1 MIKVEKLSYSFPTKD
16 LYNKVSFSIEEN
28 QHAVLIGSNGTG
40 KTTLVQILM
49 NPDEFLYDGKVKKNI
64 EGRIG
69 YVSQLEKAEKDREIT
84 VFDFLAEDFV
94 QLQTEMEAVCTEM
107 ETAEDFDVLMERYQQ
122 LLDES
127 MAMDVDHYE
136 SNIHK
141 ELKTAGLSELADL
154 SISVISGG
162 EYKLLQVIRQMLKK
176 PALLIMD
183 EPDAFLDFG
192 NLTGLKNLINSYQG
206 TLLVITHNRYLL
218 NHCFDKILHLEG
230 ADIQEFEGNFI
241 EYNFALLAKKIELQ
255 ELSAK
260 QQEEI
265 ERSRKVVERMRGEAS
280 KFANASLGRAL
291 HAKVS
296 YLERLEA
303 RKIKDPFVDLRQ
315 PEIVLP
321 MLHESKLFEN
331 EVRDEESAKYNL
343 VENNLNE
350 NELAKDVLAE
360 GNSTKSELEKTQT
373 MESGLP
379 DCNLTNDEVAERES
393 VEKKLAENEL
403 TDVNSQKDNQEP
415 ATVLTV
421 NDYTISFEDTL
432 LENISFTLKA
442 NEKVAIVGGNGTGKT
457 TLLHDIFE
465 NKKDSIWISPDVELG
480 FLSQIHGDMLNE
492 NHTVYEE
499 MEEIGEG
506 SDTSVAFE
514 NRKEIEEYLAKY
526 CFEEDMLSNKL
537 GVLSGGEKN
546 LLQLAKIERSHAGLL
561 LLDEPTSHLDTYA
574 QLALE
579 KAIAEYEGA
588 VLMVCHDFYTIVNCA
603 DYVLFVEDKGIRK
616 MRIRSF
622 RKMIYED
629 HFKMEYLELDQ
640 KKKEL
645 EQRIDGYLLK
655 HDFESARSV
664 CEQLEEVVTRMKS
677 KM

>member
-1 MIKVEKLSYSFPTKD
+1 MCYNLCDKKHNKIKKLFKHNGDETSCYIKIAGITEGHMIKVEKLSYSFPTKD
-16 LYNKVSFSIEEN
+16 LYNKVSFSIEDN

-94 QLQTEMEAVCTEM
+94 QLQKEMEAVCTEM
-107 ETAEDFDVLMERYQQ
+107 ETAEEFDALMERYQQ

-154 SISVISGG
+154 SISLISGG
-162 EYKLLQVIRQMLKK
+162 EYKLLQVICQMLKK

-321 MLHESKLFEN
+321 VLDKGCVVESEMIDDDTM
-331 EVRDEESAKYNL
+331 ECNL
-343 VENNLNE
+343 VESNWNE
-350 NELAKDVLAE
+350 NELSENELAE
-360 GNSTKSELEKTQT
+360 GNL
-373 MESGLP
+373 
-379 DCNLTNDEVAERES
+379 
-393 VEKKLAENEL
+393 
-403 TDVNSQKDNQEP
+403 QKENQEQK
-415 ATVLTV
+415 TVLTV

-432 LENISFTLKA
+432 LENISFTLKE

-465 NKKDSIWISPDVELG
+465 NKKDSIVIAPDVELG

-499 MEEIGEG
+499 MEELGEG
-506 SDTSVAFE
+506 SDASLSFE

-526 CFEEDMLSNKL
+526 CFEEDMLSNKIS
-537 GVLSGGEKN
+537 VLSGGEKN
-546 LLQLAKIERSHAGLL
+546 LLQLAMIERSHAGLL

-579 KAIAEYEGA
+579 KAIAEYKGA
-588 VLMVCHDFYTIVNCA
+588 VLMVCHDFYTIVN
-603 DYVLFVEDKGIRK
+603 
-616 MRIRSF
+616 
-622 RKMIYED
+622 
-629 HFKMEYLELDQ
+629 
-640 KKKEL
+640 
-645 EQRIDGYLLK
+645 
-655 HDFESARSV
+655 
-664 CEQLEEVVTRMKS
+664 
-677 KM
+677 